1 MPDIKERNYSI
12 KILFTEDEHLTEENI
27 DQLVKE
33 TLQMGFSN
41 TDIHLK
47 KLIQHDPCK
56 HEPNTYEPCDDDP
69 DFARCSKCGHEIF
82 LG

>member
-41 TDIHLK
+41 TDIHLRY
-47 KLIQHDPCK
+47 INRNICRAGQ
-56 HEPNTYEPCDDDP
+56 
-69 DFARCSKCGHEIF
+69 DFKAAD
-82 LG
+82 